1 VLAVVAVCETAAFS
15 WLQSSITRFY
25 PDETDKAGRAQL
37 ATAVRL
43 GFGLSA
49 LVISVAWIVAL
60 LGLPAFAEA
69 GAVGVAGMMV
79 LLFRGWASIGQNWS
93 RVMERPWRFA
103 TALMVQSAGAVGFTV
118 IGLAWWTDDPV
129 VPLAAAA
136 MASLLASMVAHVQSS
151 RRREQLVQ
159 LKSRLRRMWTYGTP
173 IAGVSL
179 LFVMLAASDRLLIA
193 SLIGPAAAGAYS
205 AASSIAERAISLL
218 LLPIALAAKPQ
229 IFVEYNKG
237 GAEASRRLLK
247 YQSGWLMAAGLPITT
262 LLVCAPETLASIVV
276 GAQLAG
282 MAAEV
287 LPWTGIAA
295 LLSCFLSLHFG
306 LAFQI
311 ASRTKGM
318 LFAVA
323 PAVALN
329 VVANI
334 LLLPAFGVVAAGWST
349 VAGYSTALLLTIRF
363 GSRHLRVP
371 FSFPDMLRTAAA
383 CALLAAFLQLEFSHS
398 LVGVVSML
406 TGAALIYVVAALA
419 FNAAG
424 SRVILLRW
432 LRLNNLL

>member
-1 VLAVVAVCETAAFS
+1 VLAVVAVCETAAFG
-15 WLQSSITRFY
+15 WLQSSIVRFY
-25 PDETDKAGRAQL
+25 AHETDEAGRAQL
-37 ATAVRL
+37 AAAVRL

-49 LVISVAWIVAL
+49 LVLSVAWIVAL
-60 LGLPAFAEA
+60 LGLPAFAE
-69 GAVGVAGMMV
+69 GAALGVAGMMV
-79 LLFRGWASIGQNWS
+79 LLCRAWASMGLNWS
-93 RVMERPWRFA
+93 RVMDQPWRFA
-103 TALMVQSAGAVGFTV
+103 TALILQSAGAVVFAV
-118 IGLAWWTDDPV
+118 IGLTWWTDDPV
-129 VPLAAAA
+129 VLLAAAA
-136 MASLLASMVAHVQSS
+136 MASLLASAVAHVPSS
-151 RRREQLVQ
+151 RRPEPLLQ
-159 LKSRLRRMWTYGTP
+159 LKSRLRQMWTYGAP

-218 LLPIALAAKPQ
+218 LLPIALATKPQ
-229 IFVEYNKG
+229 IFVEYSQG

-247 YQSGWLMAAGLPITT
+247 HQSGWLMAAGLPITT
-262 LLVCAPETLASIVV
+262 LLVCAPERLASIVV

-329 VVANI
+329 VLANI
-334 LLLPAFGVVAAGWST
+334 VLLPVFGVVAAGWST
-349 VAGYSTALLLTIRF
+349 VAGYSTALLLAIRF

-371 FSFPDMLRTAAA
+371 FSFSDMLRTAAA

-406 TGAALIYVVAALA
+406 TGAALIYVAAALA

-432 LRLNNLL
+432 LRLNNLV